1 MRVAVTGVTG
11 FVGGAV
17 ALRLAADGVDVVGLG
32 RRAAQPA
39 GVGSY
44 VRWDLASGE
53 PAPPILAT
61 CDAFVHAAARVAP
74 WGPDEP
80 FLRTAVG
87 GTARLLDAIGPSAR
101 LIVIGSASVYDPRR
115 AHAHARELE
124 APVDDTRY
132 LNAYARAK
140 AAQER
145 LVLARRPDALVLRPR
160 AVWGP
165 GDPTL
170 LPRLLARVRGGRLL
184 LPAGGALPASMTYL
198 DSLVEAVVAGLRSE
212 VFGPVNVADATSLA
226 PSVLLARL
234 FAALDRPVR
243 IVGIPVVAADAA
255 ASVVEAMWR
264 AAGRR
269 AEPPITRYAVAAFG
283 RPLVLDLTRLHDEL
297 GVAPDAD
304 IEDGVARVAAALV
317 ALRGAGHEDGEDDC
331 SSPP

>member
-17 ALRLAADGVDVVGLG
+17 ARRLAADGVDVVGLG

-61 CDAFVHAAARVAP
+61 CDAVVHAAARVAP
-74 WGPDEP
+74 WGPG
-80 FLRTAVG
+80 RTVPPDDRRG
-87 GTARLLDAIGPSAR
+87 HGTTPRCHRPLPRGSSSSGPRPCTTRDARTP
-101 LIVIGSASVYDPRR
+101 
-115 AHAHARELE
+115 HARELE

-212 VFGPVNVADATSLA
+212 VSGPVNVADATSLA

-243 IVGIPVVAADAA
+243 IVGIPVVVADAA
-255 ASVVEAMWR
+255 ALVVEALWG

-269 AEPPITRYAVAAFG
+269 AEPPVTRYAVAAFG
-283 RPLVLDLTRLHDEL
+283 RPLVLDLSRLHDEL

-304 IEDGVARVAAALV
+304 IADGVACASWL
-317 ALRGAGHEDGEDDC
+317 ALRDAGHEDGEDDR

>member
-17 ALRLAADGVDVVGLG
+17 ARRLAADGVNVVGLG

-61 CDAFVHAAARVAP
+61 CDAVIHAAARVAP
-74 WGPDEP
+74 WGPGEP
-80 FLRTAVG
+80 FLRTTVG
-87 GTARLLDAIGPSAR
+87 GTARLLDAIDPAAR
-101 LIVIGSASVYDPRR
+101 LVVIGSASVYDPRR
-115 AHAHARELE
+115 LHPHARELE
-124 APVDDTRY
+124 APVDDARY

-184 LPAGGALPASMTYL
+184 LPAGGALPASMTHV
-198 DSLVEAVVAGLRSE
+198 DSLVEAVVAGIRMQ
-212 VFGPVNVADATSLA
+212 VAGPVNVADATSIA

-234 FAALDRPVR
+234 FDALNRPVR
-243 IVGIPVVAADAA
+243 IVGIPVVVADAA
-255 ASVVEAMWR
+255 ALVLEALWG

-269 AEPPITRYAVAAFG
+269 AEPPVTRYAVAAFG
-283 RPLVLDLTRLHDEL
+283 RPLVLDLSRLHDEL

-304 IEDGVARVAAALV
+304 VAAGVARVVAALTDT
-317 ALRGAGHEDGEDDC
+317 GHEDGEDDRS
-331 SSPP
+331 SSP

>member
-17 ALRLAADGVDVVGLG
+17 ARRLVADGVDVAGLG

-61 CDAFVHAAARVAP
+61 CEAVVHAAARVAP

-80 FLRTAVG
+80 FHRTTVG
-87 GTARLLDAIGPSAR
+87 GTARLLDAIDPSAR
-101 LIVIGSASVYDPRR
+101 LVVIGSASVYDPRR

-184 LPAGGALPASMTYL
+184 LPAGGASPASMTYL
-198 DSLVEAVVAGLRSE
+198 DSLVEAVVAGLGSE

-234 FAALDRPVR
+234 FDALDRPVR
-243 IVGIPVVAADAA
+243 IVGIPVVVADAA
-255 ASVVEAMWR
+255 ALVLEALWG

-283 RPLVLDLTRLHDEL
+283 RPLVLDLSRMHDEL

-304 IEDGVARVAAALV
+304 LADGVARVVSALTD
-317 ALRGAGHEDGEDDC
+317 AGHGDGEDDR

>member
-17 ALRLAADGVDVVGLG
+17 ARRLVADGVDVVGLG

-61 CDAFVHAAARVAP
+61 CDAVVHAAARVAP

-80 FLRTAVG
+80 FHRTTVG
-87 GTARLLDAIGPSAR
+87 GTARLLDAIDPSAR
-101 LIVIGSASVYDPRR
+101 LVVIGSASVYDPRR
-115 AHAHARELE
+115 AHPHARELE
-124 APVDDTRY
+124 APVDDARY

-184 LPAGGALPASMTYL
+184 LPAGGALPASMTYV
-198 DSLVEAVVAGLRSE
+198 DSLVEAVVAGLRTDGRGARQRGRRD
-212 VFGPVNVADATSLA
+212 VARTVGAPRAAVRGPRSPGPHRRHPGRRRGRSGARRSRHCGAPPAVA
-226 PSVLLARL
+226 PSRRSRAMPSPPSGARWCSTS
-234 FAALDRPVR
+234 RGCTTSSVSPPTR
-243 IVGIPVVAADAA
+243 TSRM
-255 ASVVEAMWR
+255 ASR
-264 AAGRR
+264 A
-269 AEPPITRYAVAAFG
+269 
-283 RPLVLDLTRLHDEL
+283 
-297 GVAPDAD
+297 
-304 IEDGVARVAAALV
+304 
-317 ALRGAGHEDGEDDC
+317 
-331 SSPP
+331 SSPR